1 LCLLVFLYISLRF
14 CFCGSVFVLSC
25 FYFTI
30 VSHSVPL
37 RDEQGHCIQCKV
49 GEPGL
54 LLSIIS
60 SRRPFDGYTDQKATN
75 AKILTDVFKNG
86 DRYFNTGDLL
96 YRDSEGYYYWSD
108 RIGDTFRWKG
118 ENVSTTE
125 VSQTLSD
132 CKTIADVVVYGVE
145 VPNTDGKAGMA
156 AVVKKEENLD
166 FDEILAETT
175 KHLPPYAKPL
185 FIRIKNDGKIPTTST
200 HKYMKTELVKEV
212 SKIPF
217 IFTWLISYFICF
229 FVSLFLCVFVSL
241 CCF

>member
-1 LCLLVFLYISLRF
+1 LFLS
-14 CFCGSVFVLSC
+14 
-25 FYFTI
+25 
-30 VSHSVPL
+30 SHSVPL
-37 RDEQGHCIQCKV
+37 RDEQGYCIQCSI

-75 AKILTDVFKNG
+75 AKILTDVFKKG

-156 AVVKKEENLD
+156 AIVKKEEKLD

-212 SKIPF
+212 RKTFLFLRVYSLLF
-217 IFTWLISYFICF
+217 LISHHFISSG
-229 FVSLFLCVFVSL
+229 VSCS
-241 CCF
+241 